1 MKIYRIQALC
11 SGLIVL
17 LCLSVSCV
25 RDEYDLKKNTDNTM
39 SIGGDNLGFPL
50 GSTARF
56 TVESLLKGNTL
67 GEVLVKDGS
76 GNYVLRPGSQRFG
89 MDIDAVDIDAFIIDD
104 IVVVD
109 DVPMESQGQQPSSKA
124 EVEAPV
130 YTIEHEINLD
140 FVYHNIPQVVKS
152 LSRMDFQGTYLDL
165 LFEFPE
171 LPQGIDIAD
180 LEPNL
185 EIIIPNEFFTS
196 EDIPSSSSGGVIR
209 ITGFNTDRGFKT
221 RLSLDGVDLSLFEL
235 SNQNLEFDPVVVFR
249 GTVTVKAPAQK
260 NTGGT
265 IPDFNAL
272 SFTPQITCAVRD
284 IHPERINGVFR
295 CQSPDYEQTIA
306 FGSVPPAFR
315 AEGTNLDFYNPNL
328 LLSIRTNVTLPFVA
342 GMTVT
347 PVVDGVEVEQDRQ
360 VISLNIPAAQAGGS
374 EFRFWMGED
383 KSLMPEGCEYV
394 MADIAALVK
403 HLPEEL
409 RVMVKGATDT
419 LQPQSYVFGQ
429 DFTTEVELGAQVPLM
444 FEEGFKIAFSDTLAF
459 SDQQVARQLVGRKIE
474 VAGEVTNS
482 FPLDFIIEVK
492 ALDENMNTLLT
503 SSTQKVG
510 GSGNGKEVVSP
521 LSLFMD
527 DANSDLADKTVAAF
541 VISVSAVVDE
551 GQGRVSVNASNF
563 IQARASL
570 KLPGGIRV
578 DPGTLL

>member
-1 MKIYRIQALC
+1 MKIYRMQALY
-11 SGLIVL
+11 SVLIAL
-17 LCLSVSCV
+17 LWLSVSCV

-56 TVESLLKGNTL
+56 TVESMLKDNTL
-67 GEVLVKDGS
+67 GEVLVKDES
-76 GNYVLRPGSQRFG
+76 GNYVLRPGNQRFA

-109 DVPMESQGQQPSSKA
+109 DVPMEPQGQQPSAKA
-124 EVEAPV
+124 GVGAPV

-140 FVYHNIPQVVKS
+140 FVYRNIPQVVKS

-165 LFEFPE
+165 FFEFPE
-171 LPQGIDIAD
+171 LPQGIDMAD
-180 LEPNL
+180 LEPDL
-185 EIIIPNEFFTS
+185 EIVIPNEFFTS
-196 EDIPSSSSGGVIR
+196 EDIPSSSSGGVVR
-209 ITGFNTDRGFKT
+209 ISGFNTDRGFKT

-249 GTVTVKAPAQK
+249 GTVAVKVPAQK
-260 NTGGT
+260 NTGET
-265 IPDFNAL
+265 IPDFSAL
-272 SFTPQITCAVRD
+272 QFTPQITCAVRD
-284 IHPERINGVFR
+284 IHPKQIDGVFR

-306 FGSVPPAFR
+306 FGSVPPALR

-328 LLSIRTNVTLPFVA
+328 LLNLTTNVSLPFVA
-342 GMTVT
+342 EMTVT
-347 PVVDGVEVEQDRQ
+347 PVVDGVMVEQDRQ
-360 VISLNIPAAQAGGS
+360 VISLDIPAAQAGGS
-374 EFRFWMGED
+374 EYRFWMGED

-403 HLPEEL
+403 HLPEEIQ
-409 RVMVKGATDT
+409 VMVKGATDT

-459 SDQQVARQLVGRKIE
+459 GDQQIVSQLVGRKIE
-474 VAGEVTNS
+474 VTGEVINS

-510 GSGNGKEVVSP
+510 GSGNGKEVISP
-521 LSLFMD
+521 LSLFID
-527 DANSDLADKTVAAF
+527 DANSDLAGKTVAAF

-563 IQARASL
+563 IQAKASL

-578 DPGTLL
+578 DPGSLL